1 MRRAMLG
8 DAYVDRA
15 IARTTEFNRDFQE
28 LITRYAW
35 GSIWTRP
42 GLDVRTRRM
51 LALAITAALGRWEEF
66 RLHLNAGLSS
76 DLEMADIQETLLQ
89 TAIYAGVPAANT
101 GFHMAQ
107 EAAEA
112 GKRK

>member
-1 MRRAMLG
+1 
-8 DAYVDRA
+8 
-15 IARTTEFNRDFQE
+15 
-28 LITRYAW
+28 
-35 GSIWTRP
+35 
-42 GLDVRTRRM
+42 
-51 LALAITAALGRWEEF
+51 
-66 RLHLNAGLSS
+66 LNS

-107 EAAEA
+107 EAGEA